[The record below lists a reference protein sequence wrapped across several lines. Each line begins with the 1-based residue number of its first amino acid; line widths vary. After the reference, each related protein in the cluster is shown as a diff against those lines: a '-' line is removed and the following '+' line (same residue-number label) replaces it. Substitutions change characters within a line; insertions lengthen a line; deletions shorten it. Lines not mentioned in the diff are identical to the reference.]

1 MVFVIPPNPKVP
13 RLRAYL
19 LPSFP
24 LSELPAFKQAFEF
37 GTCAPFNP
45 MLELVIAHAPADW
58 AGQSFEYMR
67 RKEDEAGREAP
78 FVVVDERGAGGR
90 DGAVWYVEH
99 FATEDEVEDGE
110 AASTSVVW
118 RIPVKTDC
126 LALMWVNYDIA
137 NMSLQ
142 EDLCNLGVELPVD
155 ANYEVLEVDNCGG
168 LDMESERK
176 TKRAVVVAEPGEF
189 VERTDEA
196 PTNTHRPVPPR
207 RVGRL
212 KDARSMAWDLKVSA
226 NVCYAGLAETVGLV
240 NEWSTLTN
248 LRSWKKP
255 DGTKRQ
261 FPEGSIELWLKYDPD
276 FDWPEYKWPEGSL

>member
-1 MVFVIPPNPKVP
+1 MVFVAPIPKVE

-37 GTCAPFNP
+37 GTCAPFYP

-58 AGQSFEYMR
+58 AGQTFEYMR

-90 DGAVWYVEH
+90 DSAVWYVEH

-155 ANYEVLEVDNCGG
+155 TNYDVPEVDNCGG
-168 LDMESERK
+168 LDMEGERK
-176 TKRAVVVAEPGEF
+176 VKKTIVVAEPGEF
-189 VERTDEA
+189 VESSDEA
-196 PTNTHRPVPPR
+196 LTNVYRPRPPK
-207 RVGRL
+207 RVARL
-212 KDARSMAWDLKVSA
+212 KE
-226 NVCYAGLAETVGLV
+226 GLAETAGLV
-240 NEWSTLTN
+240 NEWSIPTSV
-248 LRSWKKP
+248 RSWNKP

-261 FPEGSIELWLKYDPD
+261 FPEGSIELYLKFDPD

>member
-1 MVFVIPPNPKVP
+1 MVFVVPPNPKVP
-13 RLRAYL
+13 RMRAYL

-37 GTCAPFNP
+37 GTCAPFIP

-67 RKEDEAGREAP
+67 RKEDEAGREDP
-78 FVVVDERGAGGR
+78 FAVVDERGAGGR

-99 FATEDEVEDGE
+99 FATEDEVEEGE

-126 LALMWVNYDIA
+126 LALKWVNYDIA
-137 NMSLQ
+137 NLSVQ
-142 EDLCNLGVELPVD
+142 EDLCNLGVKLPVD
-155 ANYEVLEVDNCGG
+155 TNYEVLEVDNCGG
-168 LDMESERK
+168 LDMEGERK
-176 TKRAVVVAEPGEF
+176 TKRTFVVAEPGEF
-189 VERTDEA
+189 VENADEA
-196 PTNTHRPVPPR
+196 LADGYRAAPPG

-212 KDARSMAWDLKVSA
+212 KD
-226 NVCYAGLAETVGLV
+226 GLAETVGLV
-240 NEWSTLTN
+240 NEWTTLSN
-248 LRSWKKP
+248 LRSWNRP
-255 DGTKRQ
+255 DVTKRQ
-261 FPEGSIELWLKYDPD
+261 FPEGSMELWLKYDPN